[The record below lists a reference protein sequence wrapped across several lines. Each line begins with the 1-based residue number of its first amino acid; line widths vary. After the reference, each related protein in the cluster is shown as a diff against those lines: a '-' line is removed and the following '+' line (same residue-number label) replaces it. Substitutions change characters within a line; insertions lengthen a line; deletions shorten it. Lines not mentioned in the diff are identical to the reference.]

1 MGSNPR
7 QGVVRQAPGSEKGKT
22 AMMRLIKFLLLLGF
36 VGFLG
41 VVGFAYL
48 GDLSPEQSDV
58 IQPVTLD
65 AN

>member
-1 MGSNPR
+1 
-7 QGVVRQAPGSEKGKT
+7 
-22 AMMRLIKFLLLLGF
+22 MMRLIKYLLLLGF

-41 VVGFAYL
+41 VVGFAYF

-58 IQPVTLD
+58 VQPVTLD